1 MDSKQDGPERFR
13 VVFSD
18 IDNFVQCMLATR
30 KSLYRRIERQPN
42 ANRSVEA
49 NHLIKDGALK
59 KGSIVKLTSY
69 QPNKV
74 KDKPIIIV
82 LDLQVLSQ
90 FGECEKIGEPVGLD
104 TKPNKADDKPQPAG
118 ISGSSMYGNRQAEQP
133 QPQTRSLPSRST
145 PTSTNHSSLY
155 PIEALSTWA
164 HKWTIKARCTHKTAI
179 KTWHKNTGEGK
190 LFSVNLLDESGEI
203 RATGFGDQVDQ
214 LYDVFQE
221 GGVYY
226 ISSPCAVKI
235 ANKRFTNLNND
246 YELTFERDTVVER
259 VTDESDVP
267 QVRFN
272 FTPIGSLDRI
282 EKDSTIDTIG
292 ILKEVG
298 EISEIVSKT
307 TSKPYS
313 KRDLTLV
320 DDTLHSV
327 RLTIW
332 GNMAKEFNADPD
344 SVIAFKG
351 VKVSDFGGRSL
362 SLLSSGSMAL
372 DPDIDE
378 AHKLKGWYEAAGQT
392 STYQT
397 HVQAGLSGPSGR
409 SDTYKT
415 IAQVRDE
422 NLGMS
427 EQPDFFT
434 LKATVVFI
442 KKENFAYPACLTEGC
457 NKKVV
462 EIDPGQWRCERCDKN
477 HPQPNWRYI
486 LSVSVNDYTGQLWLS
501 GFDDTGR
508 LLIGVDAN
516 ELTRLRDEGE
526 EAKFTETF
534 NDANCKTMIFRVKA
548 KMDTFQD
555 QQRYALLP
563 KYISKASH

>member
-1 MDSKQDGPERFR
+1 M
-13 VVFSD
+13 
-18 IDNFVQCMLATR
+18 
-30 KSLYRRIERQPN
+30 
-42 ANRSVEA
+42 
-49 NHLIKDGALK
+49 
-59 KGSIVKLTSY
+59 
-69 QPNKV
+69 
-74 KDKPIIIV
+74 
-82 LDLQVLSQ
+82 
-90 FGECEKIGEPVGLD
+90 
-104 TKPNKADDKPQPAG
+104 
-118 ISGSSMYGNRQAEQP
+118 
-133 QPQTRSLPSRST
+133 
-145 PTSTNHSSLY
+145 
-155 PIEALSTWA
+155 
-164 HKWTIKARCTHKTAI
+164 
-179 KTWHKNTGEGK
+179 
-190 LFSVNLLDESGEI
+190 
-203 RATGFGDQVDQ
+203 
-214 LYDVFQE
+214 
-221 GGVYY
+221 
-226 ISSPCAVKI
+226 
-235 ANKRFTNLNND
+235 
-246 YELTFERDTVVER
+246 
-259 VTDESDVP
+259 P

-378 AHKLKGWYEAAGQT
+378 AHKLKGWYEAAGQN

-397 HVQAGLSGPSGR
+397 HVQAGLSGPSGGR

-555 QQRYALLP
+555 QQRYALLN
-563 KYISKASH
+563 S